1 MQESIGP
8 FRPREQVDEWIG
20 NPHAEG
26 MKMCS
31 LPVLAG
37 LLLLVCTPDRL
48 QAEVREWTRAADGK
62 KISAEFVGMK
72 DESTIQIKMSNG
84 QLFEVP
90 LASLSEG
97 DREFVKGLT
106 MAKEGGD
113 KPSTS
118 SPPKVPE
125 GEVTVTLSGVHLCC
139 GDCVDAVVAAKEH
152 DKVAVDPAVEISASR
167 SDGTVTI
174 KAPSGKAAQT
184 ALRAILSSGFYGK
197 SDNEAVKIPDLK
209 EDDFTSDTMSVRD
222 VHLCCRGCVRDFND
236 AVESVEGVKDFEA
249 KAGSSRVTI
258 KGEGFK
264 PYEVMAALREAGFG
278 DSFQ

>member
-1 MQESIGP
+1 MHGRRGP
-8 FRPREQVDEWIG
+8 FLSRERVDERSE
-20 NPHAEG
+20 NPHAAN
-26 MKMCS
+26 MKACS
-31 LPVLAG
+31 LPVLVG
-37 LLLLVCTPDRL
+37 LLLLVCSPDSL

-84 QLFEVP
+84 QLFDVP
-90 LASLSEG
+90 LASLS
-97 DREFVKGLT
+97 DADQDFVKGLK
-106 MAKEGGD
+106 MSEESAEKASG
-113 KPSTS
+113 
-118 SPPKVPE
+118 SPPAKVPE

-139 GDCVDAVVAAKEH
+139 GDCVDAVVAAKDH
-152 DKVAVDPAVEISASR
+152 DKVAVDPAVEITASR
-167 SDGTVTI
+167 SDGTVTV

-184 ALRAILSSGFYGK
+184 ALRAILSSGFYGI
-197 SDNEAVKIPDLK
+197 SDNEAVKIPELK

-249 KAGSSRVTI
+249 KAGSTRVTI

-264 PYEVMAALREAGFG
+264 PYEVMKALREAGFG
-278 DSFQ
+278 GSFQ